1 MNKRTI
7 EIKVR
12 LNEEEAA
19 QLNERVRKS
28 GLSREA
34 YIRQLLSG
42 YIPRDAPPPD
52 YFAMMRELH
61 GIGRNLNQIAQKA
74 HVLRVMDV
82 QRYDLQVRQLEA
94 AIRQITAA
102 VILPQS
108 IET

>member
-12 LNEEEAA
+12 LNEAEAE

-102 VILPQS
+102 VILPQP

>member
-12 LNEEEAA
+12 LNETEAA

-61 GIGRNLNQIAQKA
+61 GIGRNLNQSAQKA

>member
-12 LNEEEAA
+12 LNEEEAE

-102 VILPQS
+102 VILPQP

>member
-61 GIGRNLNQIAQKA
+61 CIGRNLNQIAQKA

-102 VILPQS
+102 VILPQP

>member
-12 LNEEEAA
+12 LNETEAA

>member
-12 LNEEEAA
+12 LNEKEAE

-82 QRYDLQVRQLEA
+82 QRYDLQVRQLES